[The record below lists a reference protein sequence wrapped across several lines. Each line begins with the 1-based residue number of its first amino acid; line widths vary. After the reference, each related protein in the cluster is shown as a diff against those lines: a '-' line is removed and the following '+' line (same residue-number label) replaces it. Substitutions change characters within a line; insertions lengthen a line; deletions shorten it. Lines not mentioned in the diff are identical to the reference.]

1 MPSRDTPRTPEEAEL
16 EAATTR
22 FRRAEQVMK
31 ERRQELHDAIRAAVD
46 PERLSISEVA
56 RRTGYTREYVAKI
69 LERASS

>member
-1 MPSRDTPRTPEEAEL
+1 
-16 EAATTR
+16 
-22 FRRAEQVMK
+22 MK